1 LISNFAENRIIKMQ
15 KIHKLISF
23 FLVAFSLFVTSSLSA
38 QGFTDLQ
45 LSLHKGSI
53 FAHAESV
60 DYISGNTLMAQV
72 DLLDRTKGQ
81 KAWQKAYGFPT
92 WGVGLMYLDF
102 GNSWLKQGVSIVTFI
117 EPHIIRTNRFELSYR
132 VGFGAA
138 FVTNPYDSISNP
150 QNIMHGSSMNFTM
163 QGMINL
169 HYKLSEK
176 ATINGGVSLTHFSNG
191 AFKKPNKGSNV
202 NAFSLGMTYNLK
214 QAQAS
219 FHPKEL
225 TPSDKLV
232 YDTKGLDWYVSLG
245 FGIKENNP
253 PGDEPFSGD
262 KYGVYLAQ
270 IYAGKRLNY
279 KSNLLFGIN
288 LIDNRSVKFK
298 REEAQANGRDLDS
311 KDYKRI
317 AIVVGHE
324 LTISKVALLT
334 QLGYYAY
341 NPYSY
346 VDRSIFQRYGAK
358 YYFNKNIFGGF
369 SLYTHFAKAEII
381 EYSVGYK
388 F

>member
-1 LISNFAENRIIKMQ
+1 MQ
-15 KIHKLISF
+15 KLNKLTF
-23 FLVAFSLFVTSSLSA
+23 FLLVGLLANSPFSSFA

-45 LSLHKGSI
+45 LSLHKGTI

-72 DLLDRTKGQ
+72 DLLSRTKGH

-102 GNSWLKQGVSIVTFI
+102 GNSWLKQGVSVVTFL
-117 EPHIIRTNRFELSYR
+117 EPKIIRTNKFEMSYR
-132 VGFGAA
+132 VGFGAS

-150 QNIMHGSSMNFTM
+150 QNIMHGSNINFTM

-169 HYKLSEK
+169 SYKLSEK
-176 ATINGGVSLTHFSNG
+176 ATLNGGVGITHFSNG

-214 QAQAS
+214 QPQSS
-219 FHPKEL
+219 FHPKEIE
-225 TPSDKLV
+225 PSDELV
-232 YDTKGLDWYVSLG
+232 YDTKGLDWYVSFG
-245 FGIKENNP
+245 FGVKENNP
-253 PGDEPFSGD
+253 PEGEPYSGE
-262 KYGVYLAQ
+262 KHGVYLAQ

-298 REEAQANGRDLDS
+298 REEAQADGMNLDS
-311 KDYKRI
+311 KGYKRI

-346 VDRSIFQRYGAK
+346 VDKSVFQRYGAK
-358 YYFNKNIFGGF
+358 YYFNENIFGGF

>member
-1 LISNFAENRIIKMQ
+1 
-15 KIHKLISF
+15 
-23 FLVAFSLFVTSSLSA
+23 
-38 QGFTDLQ
+38 
-45 LSLHKGSI
+45 
-53 FAHAESV
+53 
-60 DYISGNTLMAQV
+60 
-72 DLLDRTKGQ
+72 
-81 KAWQKAYGFPT
+81 
-92 WGVGLMYLDF
+92 VG
-102 GNSWLKQGVSIVTFI
+102 I
-117 EPHIIRTNRFELSYR
+117 
-132 VGFGAA
+132 
-138 FVTNPYDSISNP
+138 
-150 QNIMHGSSMNFTM
+150 
-163 QGMINL
+163 
-169 HYKLSEK
+169 
-176 ATINGGVSLTHFSNG
+176 THFSNG

-214 QAQAS
+214 QPQAS

-225 TPSDKLV
+225 KPSDELV

-245 FGIKENNP
+245 FGVKENNP
-253 PGDEPFSGD
+253 PEGEPYSGE
-262 KYGVYLAQ
+262 KYSVYLAQ

-288 LIDNRSVKFK
+288 LIDNRSVKSI

-317 AIVVGHE
+317 AIVIGHE
-324 LTISKVALLT
+324 LTISKLSLLT

-346 VDRSIFQRYGAK
+346 VDKSIFQRYGAK